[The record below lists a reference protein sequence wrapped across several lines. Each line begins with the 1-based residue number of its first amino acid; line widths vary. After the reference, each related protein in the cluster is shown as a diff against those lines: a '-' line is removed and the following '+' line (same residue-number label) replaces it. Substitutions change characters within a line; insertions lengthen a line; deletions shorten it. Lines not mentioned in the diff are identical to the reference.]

1 MTNND
6 QIGWYTFI
14 VVGMVVFFYFLQT
27 CLNAPLVRLRS
38 YASRATDVRLKIINE
53 LISGIRV
60 IKAYAWENALMNKII
75 VARNEEIKRYMKLT
89 CLRGLVLG
97 ISRYVG
103 ILIFMPIVLIQVI
116 HEGGVVAGET
126 YALYGLVLFIGL
138 QSITYIVAQCSFWQ

>member
-1 MTNND
+1 
-6 QIGWYTFI
+6 
-14 VVGMVVFFYFLQT
+14 
-27 CLNAPLVRLRS
+27 
-38 YASRATDVRLKIINE
+38 
-53 LISGIRV
+53 
-60 IKAYAWENALMNKII
+60 MNKII

-138 QSITYIVAQCSFWQ
+138 QSITVFSFAMQAYAEFDSFIKRLGEVLIL